1 MFYNDLKYLMKE
13 KPQKYTEVIIK
24 AIYVNI

>member
-13 KPQKYTEVIIK
+13 KSQKYTEVIIE